1 METYEL
7 FLFLHVMAAVIW
19 VGGDVMSQVMAVR
32 VLRSSDARR
41 LSTFAADM
49 EWIGNRLLL
58 PASLT
63 LIVAA
68 VVMMIDGDIAWDAL
82 WVSLSLAAY
91 IASFV
96 AGAAF
101 FGPESGRIGKLIAE
115 HGAES
120 PEAADRIRRLLL
132 GSRIQLVILIAV
144 VYLMTVKPTS
154 DDTGALLLLAVGV
167 IVLAALLLRGSGRRS
182 STDAGTTVSETA

>member
-1 METYEL
+1 MSTYEL
-7 FLFLHVMAAVIW
+7 FLFVHVMAAIIW
-19 VGGDVMSQVMAVR
+19 VGGDVMNQVMAVR
-32 VLRSSDARR
+32 VLRSSDPRR
-41 LSTFAADM
+41 LATFAADI
-49 EWIGNRLLL
+49 EWVGNRLLL

-68 VVMMIDGDIAWDAL
+68 VVLMIDGDIAWDAL

-101 FGPESGRIGKLIAE
+101 FGPESGRIGKLVAE
-115 HGAES
+115 QGPES
-120 PEAADRIRRLLL
+120 PEAADRIRRILV
-132 GSRIQLVILIAV
+132 GTRIQLVVLLAV

-167 IVLAALLLRGSGRRS
+167 VVLAVLLLRGAGRRS
-182 STDAGTTVSETA
+182 SADAGTTVSETA